1 MSQGSLENNRNHCN
15 STKVRMKN
23 KTTCGKKTSDVELL
37 TFALRLAPSR
47 VDFLKHFFYIN
58 TSFCFGR
65 VCLEN
70 LDLKDRSALFHKY
83 F

>member
-47 VDFLKHFFYIN
+47 VDFLKHFFLHQYFFLLWQGLSGEPGPKGQV
-58 TSFCFGR
+58 SF
-65 VCLEN
+65 V
-70 LDLKDRSALFHKY
+70 S
-83 F
+83 